1 MEQKNSD
8 DYQADISLP
17 ASTEKFNDPAEWSI
31 SQLVSALVKRCE
43 HAENTI
49 NALVDAMP
57 SADELYGDAPQK
69 WFDSLMEG
77 RAYWETYDGPSTL
90 AFRLSDVERLT
101 FSNEAERT
109 DVSLNQPSLPGSS
122 S

>member
-1 MEQKNSD
+1 MV
-8 DYQADISLP
+8 QADSVP
-17 ASTEKFNDPAEWSI
+17 ADSNEKFNDPAEWSI
-31 SQLVSALVKRCE
+31 SQLISALVKRCE

-90 AFRLSDVERLT
+90 AFRLSDVEKLT
-101 FSNEAERT
+101 ISNEAERA
-109 DVSLNQPSLPGSS
+109 DVSLNQVLPVGASNKEGGKS
-122 S
+122 